1 MAFTFPSSPATND
14 TYSVGSRTY
23 TWTGT
28 KWVLSGGI
36 ITATQLEANSVTTAK
51 ILDANV
57 TADKIAANAV
67 ITAKILDEN
76 ITTGKLANAAVTAT
90 KLANTAVTPGSYTA
104 TNVTVDAQGRITA
117 ASSGTGFDAFDDQV
131 FLATQIWS

>member
-1 MAFTFPSSPATND
+1 MAFTFPSSPVTND

-57 TADKIAANAV
+57 TSDKIASDAV
-67 ITAKILDEN
+67 TTAKILN
-76 ITTGKLANAAVTAT
+76 ANVTAA

-131 FLATQIWS
+131 FIATQIWN

>member
-1 MAFTFPSSPATND
+1 MAFTFPSSPETND

-51 ILDANV
+51 ILDGNV
-57 TADKIAANAV
+57 TAA
-67 ITAKILDEN
+67 
-76 ITTGKLANAAVTAT
+76 
-90 KLANTAVTPGSYTA
+90 KLANTAVTAGSYTA

-131 FLATQIWS
+131 FISSQIWN

>member
-14 TYSVGSRTY
+14 TYTVGSRTY

-28 KWVLSGGI
+28 KWVLSGGV

-51 ILDANV
+51 IADGNV
-57 TADKIAANAV
+57 TAA
-67 ITAKILDEN
+67 
-76 ITTGKLANAAVTAT
+76 

-117 ASSGTGFDAFDDQV
+117 ASSGTGFNAFDDQV
-131 FLATQIWS
+131 FISSQIWN

>member
-1 MAFTFPSSPATND
+1 MAFTFPASPATND

-57 TADKIAANAV
+57 T
-67 ITAKILDEN
+67 
-76 ITTGKLANAAVTAT
+76 TGKLANAAVTAT
-90 KLANTAVTPGSYTA
+90 KLANTAVTAGSYTA

>member
-1 MAFTFPSSPATND
+1 MAVQIQMRRDTAAAWTAANPVLAAGEMGLETDTTYYKIGNGSTAWNSLAYGAYNGVPND
-14 TYSVGSRTY
+14 GS
-23 TWTGT
+23 
-28 KWVLSGGI
+28 
-36 ITATQLEANSVTTAK
+36 ITAAKLASDSVTTAK

-57 TADKIAANAV
+57 TAA
-67 ITAKILDEN
+67 
-76 ITTGKLANAAVTAT
+76 

-104 TNVTVDAQGRITA
+104 TNITVDAQGRITA